1 MKHFKYLGPIS
12 ISYSLQDDFDIK
24 SRIAANPDQILVQPA
39 CLHLQQNLIFRAI
52 PMSLLLWGCKAW
64 SLQQSLLDNL
74 KVSLHRSIRCILKI
88 SMFQAKRE
96 RITNDQVRKRFYDIP
111 CVENMIAARLL
122 SFIGKA
128 VQNPYPL

>member
-74 KVSLHRSIRCILKI
+74 IVSLHRSIRRILKI
-88 SMFQAKRE
+88 SMFQVKKE
-96 RITNDQVRKRFYDIP
+96 RKTNDQV
-111 CVENMIAARLL
+111 ENDSLHTMCREYNRSTTTIIHLESCRD
-122 SFIGKA
+122 
-128 VQNPYPL
+128 PHPL